1 MLSARPQRVLP
12 AALALV
18 LGACQLTPNYS
29 TTPEIAP
36 NNVRVAAGRAAGGAL
51 LDSVVITIDW
61 RDGDGDLGNLPN
73 QAAAPQN
80 YFLKLYKRKGTTF
93 REIIPPSLTPP
104 TPGNFYGAFAR
115 LDPADSKKAAPLR
128 GTLTYRLLLSLGG
141 APAGTIDGVRETLA
155 VGDVLRFEVAIA
167 DRAGNR
173 SNTITTN
180 EVTLIR

>member
-1 MLSARPQRVLP
+1 MLSLLSVMLPARPHLLLP

-36 NNVRVAAGRAAGGAL
+36 NNVRVAVGRFAGGAS

-61 RDGDGDLGNLPN
+61 RDGDGNLGNLPN
-73 QAAAPQN
+73 QTSPPTN
-80 YFLKLYKRKGTTF
+80 YFLKTFKRRGTTF
-93 REIIPPSLTPP
+93 KELVPFLVE
-104 TPGNFYGAFAR
+104 NYNFAR
-115 LDPADSKKAAPLR
+115 LDPADATKPAPLR
-128 GTLTYRLLLSLGG
+128 GSLTYRKVITFTGG
-141 APAGTIDGVRETLA
+141 PAGTIDGVREVLR

-180 EVTLIR
+180 EITLVR